1 MKNPSPRARLGN
13 ATIVENFLYKG
24 HSIELK
30 YNQVHLW
37 SIFIDGYWRE
47 TCTNSSEDGT
57 NRSVVIE
64 AKRLVD
70 SESGI

>member
-1 MKNPSPRARLGN
+1 M
-13 ATIVENFLYKG
+13 IQNFLYKG
-24 HSIELK
+24 HSIELRP
-30 YNQVHLW
+30 NHVHLW

-47 TCTNSSEDGT
+47 TCTNFSEDGT

-70 SESGI
+70 SES

>member
-1 MKNPSPRARLGN
+1 MEKPSPRARLSN
-13 ATIVENFLYKG
+13 ATMIQNFLYKG
-24 HSIELK
+24 HSIELR

-47 TCTNSSEDGT
+47 TCTNFSEDGT

-70 SESGI
+70 SES

>member
-1 MKNPSPRARLGN
+1 MRGRRNYQRIRRRESRSFRRGQN
-13 ATIVENFLYKG
+13 C
-24 HSIELK
+24 S
-30 YNQVHLW
+30 HLW

-47 TCTNSSEDGT
+47 TCTDFSEDGT

-70 SESGI
+70 SEP

>member
-1 MKNPSPRARLGN
+1 M
-13 ATIVENFLYKG
+13 IQNFLYKG
-24 HSIELK
+24 HSIELRC
-30 YNQVHLW
+30 NQVHLW

-47 TCTNSSEDGT
+47 TCTNFSENGS

-70 SESGI
+70 SES